1 MTNKRKTNDK
11 LFDDITRADGRIRK
25 YTNNPNIP
33 TDTKLGHL
41 TELKTAMSANKVMM
55 SAEITRKQLNA
66 KK

>member
-11 LFDDITRADGRIRK
+11 LFDDITRADDRIRK

-33 TDTKLGHL
+33 TDTKLDHL

-55 SAEITRKQLNA
+55 SAEITRKQLNVG
-66 KK
+66 K